1 MFIGRAHKQQVLAAK
16 EKGDDGMLQVGSHCC
31 GRAYCTGATNGDSG
45 GSTGV

>member
-31 GRAYCTGATNGDSG
+31 GRAYSTNGDSG